1 MMPKKPGGG
10 AIADDAALVA
20 GKATAG
26 AAIAGDENDAGN
38 LRLEGSAGG
47 KPARIADAGSLVV
60 GAGEVPAGSGNA
72 DDDTSAGGGAPV
84 GVVDAGS
91 LAVVAG
97 EVPARAGITGDGLPA
112 GLATSS
118 EAADDFPDPRFSG
131 GGICNI
137 SWIFLNVCFDSSL
150 PFFGGPGIKLPTP
163 GSFFGSL

>member
-1 MMPKKPGGG
+1 MPKTPGGCS
-10 AIADDAALVA
+10 IADDAALVA

-26 AAIAGDENDAGN
+26 AAIAGDENDPGN
-38 LRLEGSAGG
+38 LRLEGRARG

-60 GAGEVPAGSGNA
+60 GAGEVPAGAGNA
-72 DDDTSAGGGAPV
+72 DDDTAGGGAPV

-131 GGICNI
+131 GSICNI
-137 SWIFLNVCFDSSL
+137 SWTFLNVCFDSSL
-150 PFFGGPGIKLPTP
+150 PFFGGPGIKLPNP